1 MHGTTNGADTPVR
14 SQISNAAIDTLIV
27 SLGYFALAAL
37 TIAATSDGRNHATM
51 WPADALVLAMLL
63 RNPRA
68 NVTLTLIAGWAA
80 NLAANTWLRQ
90 WSPGLIAYGAINMG
104 QVWLAARLI
113 KRFNPTNLLLANA
126 TSALRFVMSAG
137 IVAPALAGVLGSLV
151 TWSVYRI
158 AFAPAF
164 VSWYISNALGLLIFG
179 PFFLALLNRVFAPR
193 QRPRRVSSQIEAIA
207 MQLLHFGVTCV
218 VFWQNSLPLLF
229 IPSSIQVIL
238 AFRLGRLG
246 AVIGV
251 TTIGVVGAVATY
263 FGHGPTALIAEADAY
278 REFFLQFF
286 LAVVLA
292 ASLPVAAAAS
302 SRAETLSQLAEREEA
317 LHLMMRHAPDGILS
331 FDLDGKCRWAD
342 GALLNLVGV
351 DPPAMIGRSLASLSI
366 RADELARRAH
376 AAPPHRQVELI
387 AVEFTPP
394 LRPHLTVEASLGLL
408 LENREPVGTVVN
420 LRDVTERKAAERVIL
435 SRAQTDELT
444 GLMNR
449 YGFRK
454 HLQMVLADPEKPT
467 TLVLFDIDN
476 FKEINDRHG
485 HAIGDEVLVAIARH
499 FKSAMRTQD
508 VAVRLGGDEF
518 AALLSCDAPTAERI
532 CERILNEIRAH
543 PIHSDDHGPIHVTLS
558 CGIAQYESQLD
569 HDQVF
574 EAADAALYEVKRSG
588 RNAVRSSTHH

>member
-1 MHGTTNGADTPVR
+1 
-14 SQISNAAIDTLIV
+14 
-27 SLGYFALAAL
+27 
-37 TIAATSDGRNHATM
+37 
-51 WPADALVLAMLL
+51 
-63 RNPRA
+63 
-68 NVTLTLIAGWAA
+68 
-80 NLAANTWLRQ
+80 
-90 WSPGLIAYGAINMG
+90 
-104 QVWLAARLI
+104 
-113 KRFNPTNLLLANA
+113 
-126 TSALRFVMSAG
+126 
-137 IVAPALAGVLGSLV
+137 
-151 TWSVYRI
+151 
-158 AFAPAF
+158 
-164 VSWYISNALGLLIFG
+164 
-179 PFFLALLNRVFAPR
+179 
-193 QRPRRVSSQIEAIA
+193 

-263 FGHGPTALIAEADAY
+263 FGHGPTALIAESDAY

-366 RADELARRAH
+366 
-376 AAPPHRQVELI
+376 
-387 AVEFTPP
+387 
-394 LRPHLTVEASLGLL
+394 GLL